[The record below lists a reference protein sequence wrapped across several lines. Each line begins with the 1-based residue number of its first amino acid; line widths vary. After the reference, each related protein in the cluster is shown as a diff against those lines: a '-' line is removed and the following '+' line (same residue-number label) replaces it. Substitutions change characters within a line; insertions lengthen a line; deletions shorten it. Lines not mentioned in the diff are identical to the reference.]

1 MNSNWLNVGKECGS
15 VLSSRWWRG
24 ALRDDAKNGWVAED
38 TILNHMIKVDSV
50 PLLYWEGLRSVLHN
64 L

>member
-1 MNSNWLNVGKECGS
+1 MGKECGS
-15 VLSSRWWRG
+15 VISSRLWGG
-24 ALRDDAKNGWVAED
+24 ALRDDAKNGCVAED

-50 PLLYWEGLRSVLHN
+50 PLLYLQGLRSVLHN